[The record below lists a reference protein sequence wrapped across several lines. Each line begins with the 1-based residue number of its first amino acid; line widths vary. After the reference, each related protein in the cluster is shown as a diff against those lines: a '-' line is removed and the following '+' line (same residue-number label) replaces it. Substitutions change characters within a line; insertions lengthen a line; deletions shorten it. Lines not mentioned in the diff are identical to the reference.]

1 MTSLEQWALRWGLPP
16 QALEELAIVTS
27 HTGGY
32 EGMSES
38 AVQSRVR
45 LEASKHGI
53 YLWRNNNGA
62 GQVLNKDGTKGRF
75 IRWGLANDS
84 EPLNKVLKSGDL
96 IGGRQMLITQAMVGQ
111 TVLRF
116 TSRECKEGDWKFS
129 GAEEET
135 AQLKWATLINSLGGD
150 AKIVNGPGSFD

>member
-27 HTGGY
+27 QTGGY

-45 LEASKHGI
+45 LEASKHGVH
-53 YLWRNNNGA
+53 LWRNNVGA
-62 GQVLNKDGTKGRF
+62 GKLADGGRF
-75 IRWGLANDS
+75 IRFGLANDS
-84 EPLNKVLKSGDL
+84 QQLNKVLKSGDL
-96 IGGRQMLITQAMVGQ
+96 IGGRRTLITQAMVGQ

-129 GAEEET
+129 GTEEET

-150 AKIVNGPGSFD
+150 AKMVSGPGSFG